1 MSKIKTMVRLF
12 YDNPERVRTAL
23 ADNLSKMSISRVQ
36 SDKFYLKLQ
45 YRLIFN
51 RKLDLKN
58 PQTYNEKLQWLKLYD
73 RRPEYSMLVD
83 KYRVKKYVAERI
95 GSEYVIPT
103 LGVWD
108 GFDEIDFSSL
118 PDRFVLK
125 CTHDSGGLI
134 ICRNAASLDKNAA
147 REKIERSLKRDF
159 YKLAR
164 EWPYKNVPRK
174 IIAEQYMEDDATEEL
189 RDYKFF
195 CFDGVPKAM
204 FIATDRQKSG
214 EEVKFDYFDMEY
226 NHLSC
231 RQRHP
236 NAKVPPEKPSCFE
249 EMKELAAKLSAGIPH
264 VRVDFYEVNGKIYF
278 GEMTFFH
285 FGGMVPFEPEEWDD
299 AFGSWLKLP
308 TKVER

>member
-1 MSKIKTMVRLF
+1 
-12 YDNPERVRTAL
+12 
-23 ADNLSKMSISRVQ
+23 
-36 SDKFYLKLQ
+36 
-45 YRLIFN
+45 
-51 RKLDLKN
+51 
-58 PQTYNEKLQWLKLYD
+58 
-73 RRPEYSMLVD
+73 
-83 KYRVKKYVAERI
+83 
-95 GSEYVIPT
+95 
-103 LGVWD
+103 
-108 GFDEIDFSSL
+108 
-118 PDRFVLK
+118 
-125 CTHDSGGLI
+125 
-134 ICRNAASLDKNAA
+134 
-147 REKIERSLKRDF
+147 
-159 YKLAR
+159 
-164 EWPYKNVPRK
+164 
-174 IIAEQYMEDDATEEL
+174 MEDDATEEL